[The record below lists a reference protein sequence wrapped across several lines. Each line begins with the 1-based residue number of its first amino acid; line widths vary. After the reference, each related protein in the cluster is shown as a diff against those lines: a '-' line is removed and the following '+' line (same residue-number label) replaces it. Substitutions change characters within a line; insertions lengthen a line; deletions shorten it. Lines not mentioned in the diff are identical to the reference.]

1 MPNLT
6 LTDGGLRERLN
17 AFDADVLPP
26 EVRARALD
34 RFFALRSGRQGPGR
48 YWRIDL
54 ETIGPDASA
63 VAVPVGSNAVSPRSQ
78 TFVTPAATMTIE
90 NPSGRALACDLV
102 TAACLHRPL
111 LMRALGATTAAETK
125 FGALTTAFAQLGAF
139 VYVPAD
145 VAAEEPITITYDVP
159 RGAAVFPYTVVL
171 AERGARATVIE
182 RFTGDGTFVCG
193 IDEVAAEDGSDVSFV
208 TCQRLCADTQ
218 FVQTRAAR
226 PQRDAT
232 VAWACAELG
241 SALCVVDLSI
251 AIEAPGISANVT
263 SLFFPSGTQHVDVVS
278 TVDHAIGDSTS
289 QTLVKSA
296 AVDRGQARFLGNI
309 RIAPNAQ
316 RSNANLRDDALL
328 LSPNAHVDS
337 VPALEIGANDVKA
350 YHGATVGAIDAEQ
363 IFYMGSRGIERRAAE
378 RMIALGF
385 FEPAI
390 AHFPTEQ
397 LREEIRRALEGKL
410 G

>member
-1 MPNLT
+1 MEFAKRWASLSNVT
-6 LTDGGLRERLN
+6 LSSGDLRERLS
-17 AFDADVLPP
+17 AFDAALL
-26 EVRARALD
+26 EANARADALA
-34 RFFALRSGRQGPGR
+34 RFAASPSGREKAGR
-48 YWRIDL
+48 YWRVDV
-54 ETIGPDASA
+54 D
-63 VAVPVGSNAVSPRSQ
+63 
-78 TFVTPAATMTIE
+78 
-90 NPSGRALACDLV
+90 ALAPDPGGVSAESGTVAIDNPNRAVVACTLS
-102 TAACLHRPL
+102 TAAQEHRDL
-111 LMRALGATTAAETK
+111 LARAFGTTSATQTK
-125 FGALTTAFAQLGAF
+125 FGALTAAFAQLGAF
-139 VYVPAD
+139 VYVPPDAD
-145 VAAEEPITITYDVP
+145 ASEPIEVAY
-159 RGAAVFPYTVVL
+159 RGDGASIFPYTVVL
-171 AERGARATVIE
+171 AERGSRVTVVQRLE
-182 RFTGDGTFVCG
+182 GDVAFVCG
-193 IDEVAAEDGSDVSFV
+193 VDEVVAGEGAAVSFV
-208 TCQRLCADTQ
+208 ACQRLSSNTQ

-232 VAWACAELG
+232 ISWACAELG

-251 AIEAPGISANVT
+251 AIEAPGITANVT

-278 TVDHAIGDSTS
+278 TVNHAVGDSTS

-309 RIAPNAQ
+309 RIAPDAQ

-363 IFYMGSRGIERRAAE
+363 IFYMESRGIERNAAE

-390 AHFPTEQ
+390 ARFPTER
-397 LREEIRRALEGKL
+397 LREEIRRGLEGKL